1 MSVLVFAELAGGKFK
16 KPAFEAASYASDFAQ
31 SQNLP
36 LYAAVIGHNVEESEL
51 RRLGEYGVEKIL
63 YIDHPKLETFTE
75 AAYAGALKAAAEKAG
90 AQYAVLPQSYNG
102 RSIAPRFSVLWDAAL
117 ISGVISLAA
126 VENGKPV
133 VRRSAYS
140 TKGIET
146 ALSHGERTI
155 FTVKA
160 NSYGLKPN
168 PQNPQI
174 EKIDYAP
181 ADKDFVLV
189 PKRVEKAS
197 DKISL
202 TEAEVVVSAGRG
214 LKGPE
219 NWGMIE
225 ELAEAL
231 GAATACSKPVADVH
245 WRPHHEHVGQTGIQI
260 APSVY
265 IAIGIS
271 GAIQH
276 LAGVNSSKT
285 IIVINKD
292 SEAPFFKAADY
303 GIVGDA
309 FEVVPELLK
318 AVKSAKN

>member
-16 KPAFEAASYASDFAQ
+16 KPAFEAASYASEFAQ
-31 SQNLP
+31 SHNLP
-36 LYAAVIGHNVEESEL
+36 LCAVVVGHNVGEAEL
-51 RRLGEYGVEKIL
+51 KRLGEYGVEKV
-63 YIDHPKLETFTE
+63 YYVNHPKLESFVE
-75 AAYAGALKAAAEKAG
+75 AAYAGALKAAADKAG

-102 RSIAPRFSVLWDAAL
+102 RAVSPRFSVLWDAAL
-117 ISGVISLAA
+117 ISGVTEPAR
-126 VENGKPV
+126 VEGGKAV
-133 VRRSAYS
+133 VRRTAYS
-140 TKGIET
+140 GKGVET

-160 NSYGLKPN
+160 NSFGLKPN
-168 PQNPQI
+168 PKSASV
-174 EKIDYAP
+174 ETLDYSP
-181 ADKDFVLV
+181 ADKDFALV
-189 PKRVEKAS
+189 SKRIEKAS

-202 TEAEVVVSAGRG
+202 TEADVVVSAGRG
-214 LKGPE
+214 MKGPE
-219 NWGMIE
+219 NWGMVE
-225 ELAEAL
+225 ELAEML

-260 APSVY
+260 APNVY

-309 FEVVPELLK
+309 FEVLPELLK
-318 AVKSAKN
+318 AVKAAKN